1 MKLVWIVDFD
11 GKKFPHRCKKDA
23 PDAGRQRVISVR
35 SYFAIKWIKMIRQI
49 GFIEKKF
56 LKVTFLSLWVID
68 VMMAGRFLID
78 TFQLNIFFYL
88 LNISPYTFSF
98 VLSPKQEVISEDL
111 RSTLNAFLYRTGEQS
126 NKWVISL
133 CLCVCLSVSES
144 VWFVSRLP
152 HVNYTCLNKQIL
164 WQ

>member
-88 LNISPYTFSF
+88 LNISPLLSLSFSRLNRK
-98 VLSPKQEVISEDL
+98 LSVKIWGARSMPSFIVQENNPTSE
-111 RSTLNAFLYRTGEQS
+111 SS
-126 NKWVISL
+126 
-133 CLCVCLSVSES
+133 LCVCVFVFLFLSLSGSSLVT
-144 VWFVSRLP
+144 
-152 HVNYTCLNKQIL
+152 HT
-164 WQ
+164 